1 MSEVRLCKNCNSEIK
16 EYYCPHCGQEVKN
29 MNLSILSFIK
39 EFIGNLFSL
48 DSKVLVTF
56 KYLMIRPGFLSN
68 EYISGRRKQ
77 YTLPSR
83 LYLFATITSIIIFSL
98 LTQDTT
104 YYFKFNDRSFGFIM
118 SEHFD
123 GRANNAFLWTSTD
136 GIDNW
141 EDIDIEPL
149 QVDILS
155 FISKIFLFLFPIF
168 ALLMKCFYWKR
179 LYINH
184 LILVLHNHSFI
195 LISYTLIFIINKLFI
210 YFGFDVIT
218 SWLEVLILLFISTYI
233 FISAYKFYGEGKI
246 ITLIKFFPLALA
258 YLFILLICNI
268 SIARL
273 FFIFPN
279 VFN

>member
-1 MSEVRLCKNCNSEIK
+1 MSKVGLCKNCSSEIK
-16 EYYCPHCGQEVKN
+16 EYYCPHCGQEVKD
-29 MNLSILSFIK
+29 MNLSIISFIK

-56 KYLMIRPGFLSN
+56 KYLMTRPGYLSN
-68 EYISGRRKQ
+68 EYILGRRKQ
-77 YTLPSR
+77 HTLPSR
-83 LYLFATITSIIIFSL
+83 LYLFITIICIIIFSFL
-98 LTQDTT
+98 SNNNT
-104 YYFKFNDRSFGFIM
+104 YYFKFNDRSIGYIM
-118 SEHFD
+118 SEHID
-123 GRANNAFLWTSTD
+123 GRANISFMWTETK
-136 GIDNW
+136 GIDSW
-141 EDIDIEPL
+141 DDIDVEPL
-149 QVDILS
+149 QVNILS
-155 FISKIFLFLFPIF
+155 FISKIFLFFIPIF
-168 ALLMKCFYWKR
+168 TLLLKCFYWKR

-218 SWLEVLILLFISTYI
+218 SWLVVLILLFISTYT

>member
-1 MSEVRLCKNCNSEIK
+1 MSEVRLCKNCHSEIK
-16 EYYCPHCGQEVKN
+16 EYYCPNCGQEVKD

-123 GRANNAFLWTSTD
+123 GRGAIAFLWTSTD

-218 SWLEVLILLFISTYI
+218 SWLVVLILLFISTYT

>member
-1 MSEVRLCKNCNSEIK
+1 MSETKLCKNCNSEIT
-16 EYYCPHCGQEVKN
+16 ENYCSHCGQELKD
-29 MNLSILSFIK
+29 MNLSIFSFIK
-39 EFIGNLFSL
+39 EFLGNLFSL

-56 KYLMIRPGFLSN
+56 KYLLTKPGVLST
-68 EYISGRRKQ
+68 EYIKGRRKQ
-77 YTLPSR
+77 YTLPLR
-83 LYLFATITSIIIFSL
+83 LYLFTSIISIILFSL
-98 LTQDTT
+98 LVEDTT
-104 YYFKFNDRSFGFIM
+104 RYLKFKNEGLGIVIADDIYGKSANYIM
-118 SEHFD
+118 WWGDLSE
-123 GRANNAFLWTSTD
+123 R
-136 GIDNW
+136 W
-141 EDIDIEPL
+141 EDTDDEPL
-149 QVDILS
+149 QFDVLS
-155 FISKIFLFLFPIF
+155 YISKIFLFLVPIF

-233 FISAYKFYGEGKI
+233 FISAYKFYREGKI